1 MDKLLSFVNKVNTAP
16 VAPVAEENYDQK
28 LFEKFMQQIPV
39 WSYANRIQED
49 FISLTSDEKKAI
61 TRQYYNDT
69 KSRRIFGGKRHDIF
83 VLFDAKLG

>member
-1 MDKLLSFVNKVNTAP
+1 
-16 VAPVAEENYDQK
+16 
-28 LFEKFMQQIPV
+28 MQQIPV
-39 WSYANRIQED
+39 QSYANRIQGD

-61 TRQYYNDT
+61 TRQYNNDM